1 MRISLTS
8 FAARPRGNLT
18 MQEPV
23 KSLKGQLLIAS
34 PKRRDPNF
42 FRAVI
47 LMVQHDDQGS
57 LGLVLNRPLEV
68 TVQAAWKQLS
78 QLPCQVGGHL
88 HQGGP
93 CDGVLMALHTD
104 IEASDIEIVPGV
116 HFSTSKDAIEHLM
129 SHTGSRVRL
138 FVGYAGWTAGQL
150 ETELSQG
157 AWLTL
162 PATDE
167 GVFDI
172 KQGAWDHL
180 MRKIGRSSLE
190 GLDPKI
196 VPDDPSVN

>member
-1 MRISLTS
+1 
-8 FAARPRGNLT
+8 
-18 MQEPV
+18 
-23 KSLKGQLLIAS
+23 
-34 PKRRDPNF
+34 
-42 FRAVI
+42 
-47 LMVQHDDQGS
+47 MVQHDEKGS

-78 QLPCQVGGHL
+78 QLPCQVSGHL
-88 HQGGP
+88 HHGGP

-150 ETELSQG
+150 EGELSHG

-162 PATDE
+162 PATSE
-167 GVFDI
+167 GVFDL
-172 KQGAWDHL
+172 KLANWERL